1 MNVVVEAP
9 TRGAQRVRPQMRSVG
24 IAHAVAAAALLG
36 VLGFGTLTACSG
48 ADVRM
53 IPAGAELA
61 MFVLLSSVVMLVR
74 TPKVSA
80 IAPALA
86 LGASVALLGGAIAG
100 WTWFASQ
107 PCMGNVLDREMVT
120 LHVVTAA
127 AAAVVVTSLWLLIAR
142 DEIEPWY
149 GASGV
154 VVSAAGA
161 LTVLIIGVGSTV
173 LLHTGTPLAA
183 TTIAVTIPWAIA
195 VAATGW
201 LRPSP
206 AIAMVTPA
214 VGQAIWL
221 LLH

>member
-1 MNVVVEAP
+1 
-9 TRGAQRVRPQMRSVG
+9 MRSVG

-36 VLGFGTLTACSG
+36 VLMFGTLTACSG

-53 IPAGAELA
+53 LPAGAALA

-74 TPKVSA
+74 APKVSA
-80 IAPALA
+80 IAPALS
-86 LGASVALLGGAIAG
+86 LGASVSLLGGAIAG
-100 WTWFASQ
+100 WFWVASQ
-107 PCMGNVLDREMVT
+107 PCMGNALDREVLT

-127 AAAVVVTSLWLLIAR
+127 AAAVVVTSLWLLVTR

-149 GASGV
+149 GTSGV

-161 LTVLIIGVGSTV
+161 LTVLVIGVGSSV
-173 LLHTGTPLAA
+173 LLDTGTPPAA
-183 TTIAVTIPWAIA
+183 TAIAVTIPWAIA
-195 VAATGW
+195 VVATGW

-214 VGQAIWL
+214 VGQAIWM

>member
-1 MNVVVEAP
+1 VNVVVQAP

-61 MFVLLSSVVMLVR
+61 VFVLLSSVVMLVR

-80 IAPALA
+80 IAPALS
-86 LGASVALLGGAIAG
+86 LGASVSLLGGAIAG

-107 PCMGNVLDREMVT
+107 PCMGNVLDREVVT
-120 LHVVTAA
+120 LHIVTAA
-127 AAAVVVTSLWLLIAR
+127 AAAVAATSLWLLIAR
-142 DEIEPWY
+142 DELEPWY
-149 GASGV
+149 GASVV

-173 LLHTGTPLAA
+173 LLHTETPLAA

-206 AIAMVTPA
+206 AIAIVTPA
-214 VGQAIWL
+214 VGQAIWMM
-221 LLH
+221 LH

>member
-9 TRGAQRVRPQMRSVG
+9 TRGAQRVRPRMRSVG
-24 IAHAVAAAALLG
+24 IAHAVAALALLG

-48 ADVRM
+48 AEVRM

-61 MFVLLSSVVMLVR
+61 MFVLVSSLVMIVR
-74 TPKVSA
+74 APKVSA
-80 IAPALA
+80 IAPALS
-86 LGASVALLGGAIAG
+86 LGASVSLLGGAIAG

-107 PCMGNVLDREMVT
+107 PCMGNVLDREVVT
-120 LHVVTAA
+120 LHIVTAA
-127 AAAVVVTSLWLLIAR
+127 AAAVAVTSLWLLISR

-161 LTVLIIGVGSTV
+161 LTVLVIGVGSTV
-173 LLHTGTPLAA
+173 LLHTETSLAA
-183 TTIAVTIPWAIA
+183 STIAITVPWAFA